1 MSRYRLLPT
10 PAQEAVLRD
19 HCGHARYVWNLAV
32 EQRSH
37 WHPGRKGAPG
47 YLEQCQQL
55 TQARAGHP
63 WLAAGSQTVQQ
74 QALRD
79 FAQAMAAFFDPANPA
94 GRPSWRKA
102 GRDEGFRIVGRGRQ
116 WDVRRVS
123 RKVGQVWVPKAGW
136 VRFRWSRAVPAGVKS
151 YRVTMD
157 RAGRWHVAF
166 AAVPDPVPAPGTGE
180 VVGIDRG
187 VVVSAALFT
196 GELLHCPALTGRERT
211 RLRRLQRRLAR
222 ARRGSNRRGRV
233 KHAIARLRARET
245 DRRTD
250 WAEKTST
257 DLARRF
263 DVIRVE
269 DLQIKSMTRS
279 ARGTPENPG
288 RNVSAKAGLNRGI
301 LRSGWGLLV
310 RRLEDKAPGR
320 VEKVRPAFTS
330 QRCSACGHV
339 DRDSRESQ
347 AVFRCTACGFACHA
361 DVNAARNIAAG
372 HAVTARGGD
381 GVTRPVNREPHLLL
395 PSASQ
400 LESPAFRR
408 GRMSTSSPWPATS

>member
-19 HCGHARYVWNLAV
+19 HCAHARYVWNLAV
-32 EQRSH
+32 EQHSH
-37 WHPGRKGAPG
+37 WHPGRKAAPG
-47 YLEQCQQL
+47 YLEQCRQL
-55 TQARAGHP
+55 TQARAEHP

-79 FAQAMAAFFDPANPA
+79 FAQAMAAFFDPGNPA

-102 GRDEGFRIVGRGRQ
+102 GRHEGFRIVGRGRQ

-123 RKVGQVWVPKAGW
+123 RKIGQVWVPKAGW
-136 VRFRWSRAVPAGVKS
+136 VRFRWSRAVPPGVKS

-166 AAVPDPVPAPGTGE
+166 AVIPAPVPAPGNGQA
-180 VVGIDRG
+180 VGIDRG
-187 VVVSAALFT
+187 VVVSAALST
-196 GELLHCPALTGRERT
+196 GELLHAPGLTARERT

-222 ARRGSNRRGRV
+222 AKRGSNRRGRV

-245 DRRTD
+245 DRRKD
-250 WAEKTST
+250 WAEKVST
-257 DLARRF
+257 DIVRRF

-269 DLQIKSMTRS
+269 NLQITNMTRL
-279 ARGTPENPG
+279 ARGTRENPG
-288 RNVSAKAGLNRGI
+288 RNVGQKAGLNRGI

-310 RRLEDKAPGR
+310 CRLEEKAPGR
-320 VEKVRPAFTS
+320 VEKVRPALTS
-330 QRCSACGHV
+330 QRCSACGQV

-347 AVFRCTACGFACHA
+347 AVFRCTACGFAGHA
-361 DVNAARNIAAG
+361 DVNAAISIAAG

-381 GVTRPVNREPHLLL
+381 GIARPVNREPHLLL
-395 PSASQ
+395 PSA
-400 LESPAFRR
+400 
-408 GRMSTSSPWPATS
+408 